1 MTSPPTNL
9 EEKIATSACSEM
21 FSSPP
26 KMVLFLTAGPWDAG
40 NPLLLVPEVK
50 LDLLPGPE
58 PPNCGILVGP

>member
-1 MTSPPTNL
+1 
-9 EEKIATSACSEM
+9 
-21 FSSPP
+21 
-26 KMVLFLTAGPWDAG
+26 MVLFLIAGPWDAG